1 MNTFKSMTLPSMCMS
16 NADAPGSVGF
26 QGFLRSWQAMS
37 EAALAGVRATNK
49 AMFAP
54 LEASMS
60 MANGTETT
68 NGQQRMPS
76 IPSLEYEQDN
86 WTFERTVDN
95 LEDIAVGDSVRFTKQ
110 LSEDDV
116 EAFAAM
122 TGDTN
127 RLHLNDEYAEKTRFG
142 GRIVHGTLVSGM
154 ISAALARLPG
164 LTIYLSQTVEF
175 IGPVELGET
184 LTAIVEV
191 VEDLGKGQYRLA
203 TTIENADGELV
214 VDGEAVVLID
224 AVED

>member
-1 MNTFKSMTLPSMCMS
+1 MSTFKTMSLPLVAMS
-16 NADAPGSVGF
+16 SSDGPGTVGF

-37 EAALAGVRATNK
+37 EAAIAGVRATNK

-54 LEASMS
+54 LEASMAV
-60 MANGTETT
+60 ANGTKTT

-76 IPSLEYEQDN
+76 IPSLEYEQDD

-95 LEDIAVGDSVRFTKQ
+95 LEDIEVGDSVRFTKQ
-110 LSEDDV
+110 LTEADV

-127 RLHLNDEYAEKTRFG
+127 RLHLSDEYAQKTRFG

-175 IGPVELGET
+175 LGPVQLGET
-184 LTAIVEV
+184 LTAVVEV
-191 VEDLGKGQYRLA
+191 VEDLGDGQYRLS
-203 TTIENADGELV
+203 TVIEDGDGEMV

-224 AVED
+224 AVEA